1 MSSNENRDK
10 LIRTASRL
18 FRSKGYDGVG
28 LKEIL
33 AAADLPKGSL
43 YYHFP
48 GGKVE
53 LADAAT
59 RWAGDWVAHMLGQ
72 CFETATCFEE
82 GGVKTCETL
91 AATAEHHNSVP
102 ACPVVSILQAAPSE
116 PALRKTAEDIHNT
129 WTAGLVRQAE
139 RFGVP
144 DPHGAALSLHMRLQ
158 GAWILAYAQQS
169 GAPFHQ
175 LAAELRKAMAG

>member
-1 MSSNENRDK
+1 MSSSENRDK

-18 FRSKGYDGVG
+18 FRSKGYAGVG

-33 AAADLPKGSL
+33 EAADLPKGSL

-59 RWAGDWVAHMLGQ
+59 RWAGDWVAAMLGQ
-72 CFETATCFEE
+72 CFDQAASFKE
-82 GGVKTCETL
+82 GGVRACEAL
-91 AATAEHHNSVP
+91 AAAAEPQSCVP
-102 ACPVVSILQAAPSE
+102 ACPVVSILQATPSE
-116 PALRKTAEDIHNT
+116 PALRKTAQEIYDM
-129 WTAGLVRQAE
+129 WTAGLARQAE
-139 RFGVP
+139 RFGVD
-144 DPHGAALSLHMRLQ
+144 DPQQAALSLHMRLQ

-169 GAPFHQ
+169 GAAFHH
-175 LAAELRKAMAG
+175 LAAELRKETVG

>member
-59 RWAGDWVAHMLGQ
+59 RWAGDWVA
-72 CFETATCFEE
+72 
-82 GGVKTCETL
+82 
-91 AATAEHHNSVP
+91 
-102 ACPVVSILQAAPSE
+102 
-116 PALRKTAEDIHNT
+116 
-129 WTAGLVRQAE
+129 
-139 RFGVP
+139 
-144 DPHGAALSLHMRLQ
+144 
-158 GAWILAYAQQS
+158 
-169 GAPFHQ
+169 
-175 LAAELRKAMAG
+175 

>member
-1 MSSNENRDK
+1 MSSSENRDK
-10 LIRTASRL
+10 LIRIASRL
-18 FRSKGYDGVG
+18 FRRKGYDGVG

-33 AAADLPKGSL
+33 VAAELPKGSL

-59 RWAGDWVAHMLGQ
+59 RWAGDWVARMLGQ
-72 CFETATCFEE
+72 CFDVATSFEE
-82 GGVKTCETL
+82 GGVKACEAL
-91 AATAEHHNSVP
+91 AAAAEHNNSVP

-116 PALRKTAEDIHNT
+116 PALRKTAEEIYDT
-129 WTAGLVRQAE
+129 WTAGLVGQAK
-139 RFGVP
+139 RFGIA
-144 DPHGAALSLHMRLQ
+144 DPQQAALSLHMRLQ

-169 GAPFHQ
+169 AAPFHH
-175 LAAELRKAMAG
+175 LAAELRQTLPD